1 MPGLDEGVILDM
13 AQIELIAGHS
23 SREIAS
29 FLNADLWAL
38 QANTPN
44 PAGVLLLYI
53 IQSIL
58 LPAVHEE
65 IDRIPTSDSITP
77 DLNMKTLASMEMV
90 SSCMQ
95 ETIRLNTSEESFILP
110 TSVIRDAKGTS
121 TPGYLIPGGSRAIC
135 ATRAVHL
142 SDAIWGNN
150 PSIWDKE

>member
-1 MPGLDEGVILDM
+1 
-13 AQIELIAGHS
+13 
-23 SREIAS
+23 
-29 FLNADLWAL
+29 
-38 QANTPN
+38 
-44 PAGVLLLYI
+44 
-53 IQSIL
+53 
-58 LPAVHEE
+58 
-65 IDRIPTSDSITP
+65 
-77 DLNMKTLASMEMV
+77 MEMV

-121 TPGYLIPGGSRAIC
+121 TPGYLIPGGSRVIC